1 MKQAIAAI
9 ALSCGLAGGFA
20 LPLSSAS
27 AKPIVEVA
35 FVLDTTGSMS
45 RLIEGAKRKI
55 WSIATS
61 ILECSPDAEIR
72 MGIVAY
78 RDIGDDY
85 VTKVFPLTSD
95 IQDLYGKLLELR
107 AAGGGDW
114 PESVNEA
121 LEIGVAKMHWTQ
133 GGEVT
138 RIMFLVG
145 DAPPHMDYKQDTKYP
160 DVVKIALSRGI
171 TINAVQAGNARDT
184 KRVWR
189 EIAQLGKG
197 DYIPIPQDGGQIVII
212 ETPYDDEI
220 LKIQTR
226 INHTVVPY
234 GTQTEQRRVQRK
246 TELAAAAPVATSSD
260 MAGYMNKR
268 ALSGGSAEAITGD
281 GDLVADVSIG
291 RQKLDALK
299 DEELPE
305 SFRKLDNTGR
315 KAFLDQQLAERKT
328 LNEKLAAL
336 IKQRDS
342 FTAAERKKA
351 PSKTADSFD
360 RAVEA
365 TVQKQIKK

>member
-1 MKQAIAAI
+1 M
-9 ALSCGLAGGFA
+9 
-20 LPLSSAS
+20 
-27 AKPIVEVA
+27 
-35 FVLDTTGSMS
+35 
-45 RLIEGAKRKI
+45 
-55 WSIATS
+55 
-61 ILECSPDAEIR
+61 
-72 MGIVAY
+72 
-78 RDIGDDY
+78 
-85 VTKVFPLTSD
+85 
-95 IQDLYGKLLELR
+95 
-107 AAGGGDW
+107 
-114 PESVNEA
+114 
-121 LEIGVAKMHWTQ
+121 
-133 GGEVT
+133 
-138 RIMFLVG
+138 
-145 DAPPHMDYKQDTKYP
+145 
-160 DVVKIALSRGI
+160 
-171 TINAVQAGNARDT
+171 QAGNARDT

-281 GDLVADVSIG
+281 GDLVADVSNG